1 MRIHREGYLIILITT
16 ISVVVVWLLI
26 DNYLQHPLMKYILLG
41 ALLLFL
47 LWVVR
52 FFRYPERKI
61 NFGDHIL
68 SSADGRVVAIE
79 EVNETEYFD
88 EKRLM
93 VSIFM
98 SPFNVHVNWYPF
110 GGEIKYSKYHP
121 GRFLIAH
128 HPKSSELNEC
138 TSVVLESGPGN
149 NLLIRQV
156 AGFLARRIIC
166 YAKAGDAVQQGEEM
180 GIIRFGSRVDFFL
193 PLGTHVDVKIGQKV
207 VAQKT
212 VIGRFA
218 NEV

>member
-1 MRIHREGYLIILITT
+1 MRIHREGYLIILIST
-16 ISVVVVWLLI
+16 ISVIVVWLLI
-26 DNYLQHPLMKYILLG
+26 DNYIEIPVIRYVLLVG
-41 ALLLFL
+41 LLLFL

-52 FFRYPERKI
+52 FFRYPDRTVNK
-61 NFGDHIL
+61 GDHIL
-68 SSADGRVVAIE
+68 STADGKVVAIE

-98 SPFNVHVNWYPF
+98 SPLNVHVNWYPF
-110 GGEIKYSKYHP
+110 DGDVKYSKYHP

-138 TSVVLESGPGN
+138 TSVVLEAEPGKN
-149 NLLIRQV
+149 VLIRQV

-166 YAKAGDAVQQGEEM
+166 YSVAGDKVKQGDEM

-193 PLGTHVDVKIGQKV
+193 PVDTKVEVKIGQKV

-212 VIGRFA
+212 VIGRF
-218 NEV
+218 

>member
-1 MRIHREGYLIILITT
+1 MRIHREGYLIILIST
-16 ISVVVVWLLI
+16 ISVIVVWLLI
-26 DNYLQHPLMKYILLG
+26 DNYIRIPMIRYVILAG
-41 ALLLFL
+41 LFL
-47 LWVVR
+47 FLVWVVR
-52 FFRYPERKI
+52 FFRYPDRKT
-61 NFGDHIL
+61 NTGNHIL
-68 SSADGRVVAIE
+68 STADGKVVAIE

-110 GGEIKYSKYHP
+110 DGEIKYSKYHP

-138 TSVVLESGPGN
+138 TSVVLEGKPGHN
-149 NLLIRQV
+149 VLIRQV

-166 YAKAGDAVQQGEEM
+166 YAKAGDKVKQGEEM

-193 PLGTHVDVKIGQKV
+193 PIGTQVDVKIGQKV

-212 VIGRFA
+212 VIGRF
-218 NEV
+218 